1 MVSRGGQRVNELR
14 LSLFISLA
22 EQPDVHWIRFGIH
35 LSDSSH
41 QKAPRRESRPFGS
54 KLLEKRDVV

>member
-35 LSDSSH
+35 LSHSSH
-41 QKAPRRESRPFGS
+41 QKAAEGIATVWFKTLREA
-54 KLLEKRDVV
+54 